1 MNKSEFDQSI
11 LEQRDF
17 LKEYGLKLTGN
28 MDDAE
33 DLLQDT
39 LLKALKYR
47 NKFQEGTNLKGWLYT
62 IMRNTFINNYRK
74 SKTRKT
80 YVDVTD
86 NKYFLDVTPS
96 NNHRP
101 IDSYIGEK
109 EIRSVINTVK
119 ESYRDVFLMHHKGY
133 KYEEISKFFN
143 IPIGTVKSR
152 IFLTRKKL
160 MSQLA
165 EFVK

>member
-1 MNKSEFDQSI
+1 MNKSKFDQSI
-11 LEQRDF
+11 LEQREF

-28 MDDAE
+28 IDDAE

-74 SKTRKT
+74 TKTRKT

-86 NKYFLDVTPS
+86 NKYFLDVSPS

-119 ESYRDVFLMHHKGY
+119 KSYREVFLMHHNGY